1 MATMGSSLDDEHILS
16 ALLQSDDEL
25 VGEDSDSEVSDHV
38 SEDDVQSDTEEA
50 FIDEVHEVQPTSS
63 GSEILD
69 EQNVIEQPGSSLAS
83 NRILTLP
90 QRTIRGKNKHC
101 WSTSKSTR
109 RSRVSALNIVRSQ
122 RGPTRMCR
130 NIYDPLLC
138 FKLFFTDEIISEIVK
153 WTNAEISLKRRE
165 SMTSATFRDTNED
178 EIYAFFGI
186 LVMTAVRKDN
196 HMSTDDLFDRS
207 LSMVYV
213 SVMSRD
219 RFDFLI
225 RCLRM
230 DDKSIR
236 PTLRE
241 NDVFTPVRKIWD
253 LFIHQCIQNYTPGAH
268 LTIDEQLLGF
278 RGRCPF
284 RVYIPNK
291 PSKYG
296 IKILMMCDSGTK
308 YMINGMPYLGR
319 GTQTNG
325 VPLGEYYVK
334 ELSKPVHGSC
344 RNITCDNWFTSIP
357 LAKNLLQEP
366 YKLTI
371 VGTVRSNKREI
382 PEVLKNSRSRPV
394 GTSMFCFDGPLTLVS
409 YKPKP
414 AKMVYL
420 LSSCD
425 EDASI
430 NESTGKPQMVMYYNQ
445 TKGGVDTLDQMCSV
459 MTCSRKTNRW
469 PMALLYGMINIACI
483 NSFIIYSHNV
493 SSKGEKVQS
502 RKKFMRNLYMSLTSS
517 FMRKRLEAPTLKR
530 YLRDNISNILPKE
543 VPGTSDD
550 STEEPVMKK
559 RTYCTYCPSK
569 IRRKANASCKKCKK
583 VICREHN
590 IDMCQSCF

>member
-1 MATMGSSLDDEHILS
+1 MGSSINDEHILS

-25 VGEDSDSEVSDHV
+25 VGEDSDSEISDHV

-83 NRILTLP
+83 NRTLTLP

-165 SMTSATFRDTNED
+165 SMTGATFRDTNED

-284 RVYIPNK
+284 RMYIPNK

-502 RKKFMRNLYMSLTSS
+502 RKNFMRNLYMSLTSS

-530 YLRDNISNILPKE
+530 YLRDNISNILPNE

-550 STEEPVMKK
+550 STEEPVTKK